1 MGFHGGI
8 SGLLRG
14 GREREI
20 LSLAVWVHGEKL
32 AIAKPG
38 RKQSRSVMSDSLWP
52 HGL

>member
-1 MGFHGGI
+1 MRMGFHAGI

-20 LSLAVWVHGEKL
+20 LSLAVWVHGEKS

-38 RKQSRSVMSDSLWP
+38 RALIRTW
-52 HGL
+52 